1 MLILPLKSSKKTIIS
16 DQEVVYF
23 GNDPQNRPL
32 EILIFQSEKK
42 PTSQI
47 LQKKWKDRQSKRR
60 IPLLAICI
68 YQDKAYVCG
77 PSGEKPPIYS
87 DLDINQIERICN
99 SALEEPNRISA
110 SSVLT
115 SFLPSLKENL
125 PGIRNEGFLSTNE
138 LIYGSKSFKDWDQAC
153 KKAKEALSKGNK
165 KLIESL
171 GYDIDRRDNFTNFLR
186 FKDQKRAL
194 GILLDRGISP
204 DMSNPDFANQSPVS
218 NGLAIARQENLPYL
232 IVKSGSLIRIYP
244 VDSNIGIGK
253 RGRTETFIEIDTNV
267 VSNEYAGLLWLIFS
281 GKALKKK
288 GSLNDLIQSSQR
300 YGASLAIG
308 LRKRVYNEVIP
319 TLANGI
325 LSSQKIKNPSKDE
338 LDKIFEISLTILF
351 RLLFIAYAED
361 RNLLPYKTNQEYK
374 RNSLQSITD
383 AMLSDLDFNLLSES
397 DSYWQQINQL
407 FKAVNDGNPSWS
419 VPKYNGGLFS
429 ASKEPSIG
437 YEISNLS
444 ISNDYLIPSLKGL
457 LTADTEYG
465 FVAVDFRSLSVR
477 EFGSIYEGLL
487 ESELIFAKEDLIVD
501 KKGMYVVANG
511 SEKAVV
517 SKNEIYI
524 QNSSGMRKESASYYT
539 EQFLVDD
546 ILENSLVPA
555 LDDHFKKLDALSDQD
570 AGKKFFDIKVADI
583 AMGSGHFLISA
594 VDKIEEEFEIYRNN
608 RALPEVSIELQKLRT
623 SAKQILNEYGQEAYF
638 EDGQILRRLIAKRCI
653 YGVDINSMAVE
664 LSRLAMWIHTFVPGL
679 PLSFLDRNLVSG
691 DSLSGVGTFNE
702 LKVIISNINND
713 EVQQN
718 LFPLDAN
725 SILGDARAP
734 LKRLALLSDSTID
747 DIKRS
752 KDAWNNA
759 QDAIKP
765 AKALFDI
772 IAGSRIKNSD
782 FPLEILDNWGESAEK
797 LYDSKFRSEAIEGI
811 DVEKFVH
818 FPTAFPEVFLREDP
832 GFDLIVGNPPWQEL
846 MVDEDGFWCLYYPG
860 LRGMN
865 PADKSDM
872 IDRLKRENP
881 DLETKYKQSVED
893 ISTTRKALLNG
904 PFKGMGDGDADL
916 YKAFGWRF
924 LQLTKKNGYVGV
936 VLPRDALIT
945 KGSEHLRRE
954 MFMHK
959 QVELTI
965 LNNTGNW
972 VFSDVDSRQTVSLV
986 NISKGISDNNKIYI
1000 KGPFNNRKI
1009 FQDSKHIKGSN
1020 FLSSEVLKWNESVS
1034 MPIFQ
1039 SADSLP
1045 VFKKM
1050 RLFEDLGSNVT
1061 DSWFARPYREFDAT
1075 NDGPKK
1081 NKIFELDFD
1090 SCPKEYWPVFKGSSF
1105 NIWEPDT
1112 GEYQGGADPELAL
1125 NVIQQKRERG
1135 SAFVEFERSVLNDV
1149 NTIPALHPR
1158 IAFRQITNRT
1168 NSRTIVTALVPPK
1181 VFLTNAGPF
1190 FLWPRGT
1197 EKDQAY
1203 LLGVLSSIIFDWYAR
1218 LFIEKNVSLFLI
1230 NCFPIPRPDSKDPIY
1245 KKLIELSGRLAS
1257 VDERYSEWAI
1267 KVGVDYGSLEEDEK
1281 NNMIYELDAV
1291 VAHLYKLSAND
1302 IEHIFET
1309 FHKGWQFE
1317 SRLEATI
1324 KFFKKLEI
1332 LNE

>member
-1 MLILPLKSSKKTIIS
+1 MVSLNLKSKIS
-16 DQEVVYF
+16 PTKINENLIFF

-32 EILIFQSEKK
+32 EILIFEDEKR
-42 PTSQI
+42 PSSQY
-47 LQKKWKDRQSKRR
+47 LQKKWKDRQANRR
-60 IPLLAICI
+60 VPLLVICI
-68 YQDKAYVCG
+68 FNEKVYICG
-77 PSGEKPPIYS
+77 PGGEKPPVYN
-87 DLDINQIERICN
+87 DLDIEQIERICN
-99 SALEEPNRISA
+99 SALEEPNRVSA
-110 SSVLT
+110 SLVLT
-115 SFLPSLKENL
+115 SFLPSLADNL
-125 PGIRNEGFLSTNE
+125 PGIRNEGFLSSNE
-138 LIYGSKSFKDWDQAC
+138 LKYGIKNFKDWDQAC
-153 KKAKEALSKGNK
+153 NKGKEVLRKGNK

-171 GYDIDRRDNFTNFLR
+171 GFDTDKRDNFTNFLR

-194 GILLDRGISP
+194 GILLDRGTSP
-204 DMSNPDFANQSPVS
+204 DISNPDFANQSPAS
-218 NGLAIARQENLPYL
+218 NGLAIAAQENLPYL
-232 IVKSGSLIRIYP
+232 IIKTGSLIRIYP
-244 VDSNIGIGK
+244 VDSNVGIGK

-281 GKALKKK
+281 GKALKKN
-288 GSLNDLIQSSQR
+288 GSLNDLIKSSQR

-319 TLANGI
+319 TLANGV

-361 RNLLPYKTNQEYK
+361 RDLLPYKTNQEYK

-383 AMLSDLDFNLLSES
+383 AMLSGLDFNSLSAS

-407 FKAVNDGNPSWS
+407 FKAVNDGNSSWS

-429 ASKEPSIG
+429 SNKESMIG

-444 ISNDYLIPSLKGL
+444 ISNNYLIPSLKGL

-487 ESELIFAKEDLIVD
+487 ESEFIFANEDLIVD
-501 KKGMYVVANG
+501 KKGMYVVAKDN
-511 SEKAVV
+511 EQAEVF
-517 SKNEIYI
+517 KNEIYI

-555 LDDHFKKLDALSDQD
+555 LDNHFKKLNALSDHD

-594 VDKIEEEFEIYRNN
+594 VDKIEEELEIYRNN
-608 RALPEVSIELQKLRT
+608 RLLPEVTIELEKLRT

-638 EDGQILRRLIAKRCI
+638 EDGQLLRRLIAKRCI

-679 PLSFLDRNLVSG
+679 PLSFLDRNLVNG
-691 DSLSGVGTFNE
+691 DSLNGVGTFDE
-702 LKVIISNINND
+702 LEEIISSANND

-718 LFPLDAN
+718 LFALDAN

-759 QDAIKP
+759 QDAVKP

-772 IAGSRIKNSD
+772 IAGSRIKDSD
-782 FPLEILDNWGESAEK
+782 FPLAVLDNWGESAEK
-797 LYDSKFRSEAIEGI
+797 LHDSKFRSDAIEGI
-811 DVEKFVH
+811 NVKKFVH
-818 FPTAFPEVFLREDP
+818 FPTTFPEVFLREDP
-832 GFDLIVGNPPWQEL
+832 GFDLIIGNPPWQEL

-865 PADKSDM
+865 QKDKSDM
-872 IDRLKRENP
+872 IERLKRENP
-881 DLETKYKQSVED
+881 DLEAKYRQSVED

-924 LQLTKKNGYVGV
+924 LQLTQKNGFVGV
-936 VLPRDALIT
+936 VLPRDALIA
-945 KGSEHLRRE
+945 KGSTHFRKNVIT
-954 MFMHK
+954 HK
-959 QVELTI
+959 KVEFTI
-965 LNNTGNW
+965 LNNTGKW
-972 VFSDVDSRQTVSLV
+972 VFSDIDSRQTISLV
-986 NISKGISDNNKIYI
+986 IISKGISDNNKIYI
-1000 KGPFNNRKI
+1000 KGPFNSKKI
-1009 FQDSKHIKGSN
+1009 FQDSKFIKGSK
-1020 FLSSEVLKWNESVS
+1020 FLSSDVLKWNESVS
-1034 MPIFQ
+1034 LPIFH
-1039 SADSLP
+1039 SADSIT
-1045 VFKKM
+1045 VFEKM
-1050 RLFEDLGSNVT
+1050 RKFEDLGSDVM
-1061 DSWFARPYREFDAT
+1061 DSWLVRPYSEFHAT

-1081 NKIFELDFD
+1081 NKVFELDYD
-1090 SCPKEYWPVFKGSSF
+1090 SCPEEYWPVFKGSSF

-1112 GEYQGGADPELAL
+1112 KEYFGGADSKLAL
-1125 NVIQQKRERG
+1125 NVIQQKRKRG
-1135 SAFVEFERSVLNDV
+1135 SSFIEFDRSILEDV
-1149 NTIPALHPR
+1149 NTIPALYPR
-1158 IAFRQITNRT
+1158 IAFRQVTNRT

-1181 VFLTNAGPF
+1181 VFLTNAAPY
-1190 FLWPRGT
+1190 FLWPRGS

-1203 LLGVLSSIIFDWYAR
+1203 LLGVLSSVVFDWYAR
-1218 LFIEKNVSLFLI
+1218 LFIEKNVNLFLI
-1230 NCFPIPRPDSKDPIY
+1230 NCLPVPRLDSENPFY
-1245 KKLIELSGRLAS
+1245 KKLVELSGRLAS
-1257 VDERYSEWAI
+1257 VDERYSAWAK
-1267 KVGVDYGSLEEDEK
+1267 KVGVAYGYLEEDEK
-1281 NNMIYELDAV
+1281 NQMMHELDAV
-1291 VAHLYKLSAND
+1291 VAHLYKLSEND
-1302 IEHIFET
+1302 VEHIFET

-1317 SRLEATI
+1317 SRLEATM
-1324 KFFKKLEI
+1324 KFYKKLEMPK
-1332 LNE
+1332 

>member
-1 MLILPLKSSKKTIIS
+1 MVTLKSSKKNIIS
-16 DQEVVYF
+16 DKEVVYF
-23 GNDPQNRPL
+23 GNDPQNRPI
-32 EILIFQSEKK
+32 EILAFQGEKK

-47 LQKKWKDRQSKRR
+47 LQKKWKDRQNRRR

-77 PSGEKPPIYS
+77 PNGEKPPIYS
-87 DLDINQIERICN
+87 DLDIKQIERICN

-115 SFLPSLKENL
+115 SFLPSLTDNL

-138 LIYGSKSFKDWDQAC
+138 LKYGAKGLEDWDQAC
-153 KKAKEALSKGNK
+153 KKAKEALSKGNE

-171 GYDIDRRDNFTNFLR
+171 GFDIDKRDNFTNFLR

-204 DMSNPDFANQSPVS
+204 DMSNPDFANQSPAS
-218 NGLAIARQENLPYL
+218 NGLAIAAQENLPYL

-281 GKALKKK
+281 GKALKKN

-300 YGASLAIG
+300 YGASLAIE
-308 LRKRVYNEVIP
+308 LRKRIYNEVIP

-338 LDKIFEISLTILF
+338 LDKIFKISLTILF

-383 AMLSDLDFNLLSES
+383 AMLSAPDFNSLNES

-429 ASKEPSIG
+429 ASKESSIG

-444 ISNDYLIPSLKGL
+444 IPNDYLIPSLKGL

-511 SEKAVV
+511 SDQAVV

-594 VDKIEEEFEIYRNN
+594 VDKIEEKFEIYRNN
-608 RALPEVSIELQKLRT
+608 RPLPEVSIELQKLRT

-638 EDGQILRRLIAKRCI
+638 EDGQLLRRLIAKRCI

-679 PLSFLDRNLVSG
+679 PLSFLDRNLVNG
-691 DSLSGVGTFNE
+691 DSLNGVGTLNE
-702 LKVIISNINND
+702 LEEIISSANND

-718 LFPLDAN
+718 LFPIDAN

-747 DIKRS
+747 DVERS

-759 QDAIKP
+759 QDAVKP

-772 IAGSRIKNSD
+772 IAGSRIKNSY
-782 FPLEILDNWGESAEK
+782 FPLEILDNWGDYAQE

-811 DVEKFVH
+811 DIENFVH

-832 GFDLIVGNPPWQEL
+832 GFNLIVGNPPWQEL
-846 MVDEDGFWCLYYPG
+846 MVDEDGFWCLYFPG

-865 PADKSDM
+865 PKDKSDM

-881 DLETKYKQSVED
+881 DLEAKYKQSLED
-893 ISTTRKALLNG
+893 ISITRKALLNG

-924 LQLTKKNGYVGV
+924 LQLTQNNGYVGV

-954 MFMHK
+954 IFTHK
-959 QVELTI
+959 KVEFTI

-986 NISKGISDNNKIYI
+986 NISKGVSDNKKTYI
-1000 KGPFNNRKI
+1000 KGPFNDKKI
-1009 FQDSKHIKGSN
+1009 FQNSKHIKGSK
-1020 FLSSEVLKWNESVS
+1020 FLNSEVLKWNESVS
-1034 MPIFQ
+1034 LPIFQ
-1039 SADSLP
+1039 SIDSLT

-1050 RLFEDLGSNVT
+1050 RLFEDLGSNVQN
-1061 DSWFARPYREFDAT
+1061 SWIARPYREFDAT

-1081 NKIFELDFD
+1081 NKIFELDYD
-1090 SCPKEYWPVFKGSSF
+1090 SCPEEYWPVYKGSSF

-1112 GEYQGGADPELAL
+1112 GEYQGGADPAIAL

-1135 SAFVEFERSVLNDV
+1135 PAFTEFERSVLKDI

-1190 FLWPRGT
+1190 FLWPRGS

-1203 LLGVLSSIIFDWYAR
+1203 LLGVLSSIVFDWYAR
-1218 LFIEKNVSLFLI
+1218 LFVEKNVSLFLI
-1230 NCFPIPRPDSKDPIY
+1230 NCFPIPRPDSNEPIY

-1257 VDERYSEWAI
+1257 VDQRYSEWAK

-1281 NNMIYELDAV
+1281 NNMIHELDAV
-1291 VAHLYKLSAND
+1291 VAHLYKLSADD
-1302 IEHIFET
+1302 IEHIFKT
-1309 FHKGWQFE
+1309 FHKGWKYE
-1317 SRLEATI
+1317 ERLDSVLMYYE
-1324 KFFKKLEI
+1324 KWNKYK
-1332 LNE
+1332 

>member
-429 ASKEPSIG
+429 ASKKPSIG

-444 ISNDYLIPSLKGL
+444 ISNDYLISSLKGL

-511 SEKAVV
+511 NDQAVV

-555 LDDHFKKLDALSDQD
+555 LDDHFKKLDALPDQD

-608 RALPEVSIELQKLRT
+608 RPLPEVSIELQKLRT

-638 EDGQILRRLIAKRCI
+638 EDGQLLRRLIAKRCI

-747 DIKRS
+747 DVKRS

-759 QDAIKP
+759 QDAVKP

-818 FPTAFPEVFLREDP
+818 FPTVFPEVFLRENS
-832 GFDLIVGNPPWQEL
+832 GFDVIIGNPPWQEL
-846 MVDEDGFWCLYYPG
+846 MVDEDGFWCLYHPG

-865 PADKSDM
+865 QEDKNNKISDL
-872 IDRLKRENP
+872 RARNPELEN
-881 DLETKYKQSVED
+881 KYQSLLVEN
-893 ISTTRKALLNG
+893 SNLRQALLRG
-904 PFKGMGDGDADL
+904 PYVGMGDGDPDL
-916 YKAFGWRF
+916 YKAFAWRF
-924 LQLTKKNGYVGV
+924 LDLTNEKGYIGV
-936 VLPRDALIT
+936 VLPRDAMIT
-945 KGSEHLRRE
+945 SGSRYFRKAV
-954 MFMHK
+954 FK
-959 QVELTI
+959 NDKVTITTLT
-965 LNNTGNW
+965 NNGGW
-972 VFSDVDSRQTVSLV
+972 VFSDVHQQYTIALV
-986 NISKGISDNNKIYI
+986 NISKGISDSARLFM
-1000 KGPFNNRKI
+1000 KGPFNNKKDFINNFSIRGEK
-1009 FQDSKHIKGSN
+1009 FSSN
-1020 FLSSEVLKWNESVS
+1020 EVGLWNNSY
-1034 MPIFQ
+1034 
-1039 SADSLP
+1039 SLP
-1045 VFKKM
+1045 TLKSDGAIGIFKAM
-1050 RLFEDLGSNVT
+1050 RKFPNLNYDQPE
-1061 DSWFARPYREFDAT
+1061 SWRAKPYREFDAT
-1075 NDGPKK
+1075 LDGPKK
-1081 NKIFELDFD
+1081 KAIFQLDYVN
-1090 SCPKEYWPVFKGSSF
+1090 CPDNFWPVYKGNSIDLWNADSGIYF
-1105 NIWEPDT
+1105 
-1112 GEYQGGADPELAL
+1112 GGADPELAL
-1125 NVIQQKRERG
+1125 QTINNRRKKG
-1135 SAFVEFERSVLNDV
+1135 AAFSEFDRTFIDDPTTN
-1149 NTIPALHPR
+1149 PALHPR
-1158 IAFRQITNRT
+1158 IGFRLVSRSTD
-1168 NSRTIVTALVPPK
+1168 SRTIRVSLVPPK
-1181 VFLTNAGPF
+1181 VFLASHVPYM
-1190 FLWPRGT
+1190 LWPRGNAH
-1197 EKDQAY
+1197 DQAY
-1203 LLGVLSSIIFDWYAR
+1203 LLGVMSSIPFDWYAR
-1218 LFIEKNVSLFLI
+1218 LFVEKNISFYLLE
-1230 NCFPIPRPDSKDPIY
+1230 CFPIPRPHENDRYRKRIVQ
-1245 KKLIELSGRLAS
+1245 LAGRLACI
-1257 VDERYSEWAI
+1257 DQRYEKFANEI
-1267 KVGVDYGSLEEDEK
+1267 GVDCGAIEEDKK
-1281 NNMIYELDAV
+1281 NQFIFELDAV
-1291 VAHLYKLSAND
+1291 IAHLYDLSLD
-1302 IEHIFET
+1302 QLRYIFT
-1309 FHKGWQFE
+1309 SFHKGWKYE
-1317 SRLEATI
+1317 ERLDSVLMYYE
-1324 KFFKKLEI
+1324 KWNKYK
-1332 LNE
+1332 